1 MPHFGFGFGN
11 NRRRQQYNY
20 NPQQHQQSNLDA
32 MQQYYASYQQPQ
44 TQVQRYGTQ
53 QQHYDTVGQ
62 RLASYDRLPKAVS
75 RQLLRVAREHY
86 PRECNAL
93 NGVCNAFRSG
103 NQYGSTSYIRLDA
116 QEDRVTS
123 VYDVVYI
130 GLEPNLVN
138 GVNEVLWY
146 DVE

>member
-1 MPHFGFGFGN
+1 MRHFGFGLG
-11 NRRRQQYNY
+11 RQQQYNY
-20 NPQQHQQSNLDA
+20 YSQPQQQSYAIQQ
-32 MQQYYASYQQPQ
+32 YASYQQPQ

-53 QQHYDTVGQ
+53 QQQQYNTVGQ
-62 RLASYDRLPKAVS
+62 RLASYDRLPKAIS

-93 NGVCNAFRSG
+93 NGLCNAFRSG
-103 NQYGSTSYIRLDA
+103 NQLDA
-116 QEDRVTS
+116 QEDRATS

-130 GLEPNLVN
+130 GLEPYLVN